1 MAMANMM
8 SECLSGK
15 VFVAGLYSTD
25 LYNLVSLAGHKL
37 SEIEN
42 RIKVLKSDVPEA
54 TMLAIWQPKERTS
67 SNDVE
72 HGFDLVPGANT

>member
-15 VFVAGLYSTD
+15 VSVADLYSTD
-25 LYNLVSLAGHKL
+25 LNNLVYLAAHKL
-37 SEIEN
+37 SEIED

-54 TMLAIWQPKERTS
+54 TMQAI
-67 SNDVE
+67 
-72 HGFDLVPGANT
+72 